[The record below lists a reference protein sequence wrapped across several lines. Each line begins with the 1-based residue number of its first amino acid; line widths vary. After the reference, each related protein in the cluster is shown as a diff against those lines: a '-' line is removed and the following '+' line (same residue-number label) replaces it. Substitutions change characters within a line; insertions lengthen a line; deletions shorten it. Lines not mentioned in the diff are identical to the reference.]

1 MGYEMQSFW
10 SELAADINTPAFYWQ
25 LAVIVLSLGAARV
38 LNIAMRRHVMN
49 RAPES
54 WKPGI
59 GGAERLLFPLTS
71 LALVSTGSLLM
82 RNAGLHT
89 SLLSLSTTL
98 LLAMAV
104 IRLVVYSLRYVFAP
118 SLWLK
123 TTENAIVTSVW
134 LLVALDL
141 VGVLPDLVTALDAVR
156 FSVGKNQLSLWMM
169 LQAAFMVVVTI
180 VIALSI
186 SRFLENKL
194 MRAEQIDINLR
205 VVMSKLLRVVLALAG
220 VLTALSAI
228 GFDITLLSVFG
239 GALGVGLG
247 FGLQKIASNYVSG
260 FILLLDDSIHLGD
273 VVTVEQEYGIV
284 SKIQSRY
291 LILKKLDGTEVV
303 IPNETLITS
312 SYVNHTYTERKTLIF
327 LPVQVGYKT
336 DLEKA
341 LATMVEAARQ
351 VPRVLQ
357 DPSPAAI
364 VVGFG
369 ESGIDLRLSV
379 WIEDPEEGSMNLKSE
394 IYLAMWKLFQTGGI
408 SIPFPQREVRI
419 LGDAPAPDC
428 TRE

>member
-1 MGYEMQSFW
+1 MGYEMQLFW
-10 SELAADINTPAFYWQ
+10 SELAADLNTPAFYWQ

-38 LNIAMRRHVMN
+38 LNLMMRRHVMN

-71 LALVSTGSLLM
+71 LALVSIGSLLM

-89 SLLSLSTTL
+89 SLLSLSSTL
-98 LLAMAV
+98 LMAMAV

-134 LLVALDL
+134 SLVALDL
-141 VGVLPDLVTALDAVR
+141 VGVLPDLITALDAVR
-156 FSVGKNQLSLWMM
+156 FNVGKNQLSLWML
-169 LQAAFMVVVTI
+169 LQAAFMAVVTI

-220 VLTALSAI
+220 VLIALSAI

-291 LILKKLDGTEVV
+291 LVLKKLDGTEVV
-303 IPNETLITS
+303 IPNETLITT
-312 SYVNHTYTERKTLIF
+312 SYVNHTYTERKTLIY
-327 LPVQVGYKT
+327 LPVQVSYRT
-336 DLEKA
+336 DLEQVLA
-341 LATMVEAARQ
+341 LMVEAALQ

-364 VVGFG
+364 VLGFG

-394 IYLAMWKLFQTGGI
+394 IYLAMWKLFQAGGI

-419 LGDAPAPDC
+419 LGDAPAADR
-428 TRE
+428 TRQ